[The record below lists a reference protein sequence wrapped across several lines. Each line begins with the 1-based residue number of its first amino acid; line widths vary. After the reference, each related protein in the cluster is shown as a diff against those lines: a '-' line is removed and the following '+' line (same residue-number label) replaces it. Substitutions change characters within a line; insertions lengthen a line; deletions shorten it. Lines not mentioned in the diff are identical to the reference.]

1 MLEALENHQELG
13 NNSEG
18 FCAEIYRAGRTPN
31 PPTGG
36 SASKAGPAFENS
48 PRKWFTKQRR
58 NATAAVGMGSES
70 ANRRRAG
77 ERPACSLEVINNTHS
92 PAEGE

>member
-36 SASKAGPAFENS
+36 SASNGRPGLLIPEN
-48 PRKWFTKQRR
+48 KRR
-58 NATAAVGMGSES
+58 
-70 ANRRRAG
+70 
-77 ERPACSLEVINNTHS
+77 
-92 PAEGE
+92 